1 MLHVSDNK
9 QTILKN
15 GEPFFFL
22 ADTVWSAFTNIDK
35 KDWVYFLNKRKS
47 QGFNVLQMNLMPQWD
62 RSVTEEIE
70 LPFAVEDNF
79 FNIEKK
85 NEKYFEHVEEML
97 KIAVD
102 KGFTPALVLLW
113 CNYVPETWAG
123 NFERSPYFRKE
134 DIQQYTREMV
144 SRFKKYNPIYL
155 ISGDTDFPTENVV
168 DYYYTALE
176 ETVELDPDALTVLH
190 IRRGLK
196 EIPERLLNHPGLNLY
211 FYQSGHNAQFQDV
224 AYNFAEYFYHQ
235 TPKKPTINSE
245 PCYELMGYSRNKY
258 GRFSR
263 EDVRKVAWQ
272 SVFSG
277 AHAGMTYGAHGIWS
291 WHEEES
297 VFGSGLGEGFNPPFN
312 WREALEF
319 KGADDYGYLK
329 HFVEAEHL
337 VDLKPNQSLLIN
349 EIDEIRIAETE
360 TKIYIYM
367 PVNVPIK
374 LNGVFESSKDY
385 AIDLENRS
393 AVPIEKESI
402 DETTVIEMTSIIKDS
417 VIVIHK

>member
-1 MLHVSDNK
+1 MLQISDNK

-35 KDWVYFLNKRKS
+35 KDWLYFLNKRKS
-47 QGFNVLQMNLMPQWD
+47 QGFNVLQMNIMPQWD
-62 RSVTEEIE
+62 RSVTDEIE

-113 CNYVPETWAG
+113 CNYIPETWAG
-123 NFERSPYFRKE
+123 NIGRTPYFKKE
-134 DIQQYTREMV
+134 DIKQYTREMV
-144 SRFKKYNPIYL
+144 NRFKKYDPIYL

-176 ETVELDPDALTVLH
+176 ETVKIDPEALKVLH
-190 IRRGLK
+190 IKRGLK
-196 EIPERLLNHPGLNLY
+196 EIPERLLNHSGLDLY
-211 FYQSGHNAQFQDV
+211 FYQSGHNTQFQDV
-224 AYNFAEYFYHQ
+224 AYNFAEYFYNK

-245 PCYELMGYSRNKY
+245 PCYEFMGYSRNEY

-291 WHEEES
+291 WHEVDS
-297 VFGSGLGEGFNPPFN
+297 TFGSGLGEGFNPPLN

-319 KGADDYGYLK
+319 KGADDYGFLK
-329 HFVEAEHL
+329 SFVESEQL
-337 VDLKPNQSLLIN
+337 VNLKPNQYILMNKTN
-349 EIDEIRIAETE
+349 EIRVAET
-360 TKIYIYM
+360 KDKFYIYV
-367 PVNVPIK
+367 PVNVPMQLDGI
-374 LNGVFESSKDY
+374 FESPKDY
-385 AIDLENRS
+385 ALDLEKRDK
-393 AVPIEKESI
+393 VPLKKSVV
-402 DETTVIEMTSIIKDS
+402 DKTTIIEMTSILKDS
-417 VIVIHK
+417 VYVLHK